1 MINEFRST
9 EGQQLEKQ
17 QLKKADQLFS
27 PKFTPWL
34 YFVFYDNIFM
44 TIANSFLFVTFFA
57 IHGHLSCPPDFCGSC
72 GTTCIFI
79 SYNQ

>member
-34 YFVFYDNIFM
+34 NFVFYDNIFM
-44 TIANSFLFVTFFA
+44 AIANSFLFVTFFA
-57 IHGHLSCPPDFCGSC
+57 IYRP
-72 GTTCIFI
+72 FI
-79 SYNQ
+79 LPS